1 MKKSILV
8 LAVICLVSI
17 LAAVPLGATAAND
30 AAEYEIYPIPHSVT
44 YNSGNLQAGSAVSV
58 SIGSTIDEPTVNH
71 LYDALSQMDVLIVDN
86 AQIKVY
92 LGVYGTNDPADAFA
106 KSLTVSDGLF
116 DKNDAYLLAVTSNA
130 IVVLGKD
137 TDAAYY
143 GVTTLKAILS
153 QSGKNV
159 RCLQIEDWS
168 DGKYR
173 GFIEG
178 YYGIPW
184 TTDER
189 VELMRFGSRFKTN
202 VYIYAPKDDPYH
214 ASNWRGLYTDT
225 DLAELK
231 EQIQAGVET
240 KTRFVWAIHPFM
252 NQVFTRANYERDMQ
266 VLLAKFEQLYAAGVR
281 QFALSAD
288 DIETAALDV
297 VLQKDMCN
305 DIAAWLAEKGD
316 CYNLIF
322 VPTFYWG
329 AKPETIAE
337 WTCSVCGT
345 RNEGRTCS
353 KADCGNPMPTN
364 NKTVTLE
371 SYFADLMGD
380 ASAPLDQ
387 SVEIMWTGNKVCSTT
402 NNGKFEE
409 FTNLTNGRQA
419 FMWMNWPVND
429 YTYSTRDLAA
439 IKPYLLLGKGEV
451 FNTKIEEGQSAD
463 FSGIVV
469 NPMQE
474 AEASKISIF
483 ACADYTWNIND
494 FDDDASWQASF
505 KYIEGN
511 ATDDLYELCKHLTS
525 AGGKFGD
532 EKVLDE
538 SVELKEFVDNYN
550 EAIATQSNVNLRTE
564 QLVYEFEKIALAS
577 RNYLANAEN
586 LKFKAN
592 VGAWAQ
598 ALGLRAEAA
607 VKYLQLRQNFDS
619 LTDEQLGEAIDEAES
634 IFARSKECKA
644 VVQYLGTYNRI
655 YVNVPVSPV
664 VIAPFVEQLA
674 SSVKDDAYLKLGRFT
689 GNTFGGFD
697 GIFQGN
703 IDSVADGND
712 NTFVWFEGR
721 PSNGAYVRIDL
732 GETKTLTSL
741 RVLSGNAENGDEWQ
755 GYAEYSLDGKNF
767 TEIGEVR
774 GLSVTLDM
782 RNTPVQARFVRLV
795 VKDASHYVSLREV
808 KINVLSD
815 DEIGVTYNGFN
826 GVHQGD
832 LKDILDG
839 NKDTFVWFNGQPDDG
854 YYVNIDYRQ
863 TLSVSS
869 VRVLSGNATDGDAW
883 KGHVEYSVD
892 GINFV
897 EIGNV
902 DGLESTLDL
911 RDAPIQVRQLRIV
924 AHKVEHWVALREVE
938 LNVLDENE
946 ARVTYGG
953 FDGGIKQGDVT
964 NVADGDDNTFVWFEG
979 RPADGAYVLIDYRKV
994 QNASSINILSG
1005 NPSGDAWQGYAE
1017 YSADGTNFTGLGDVK
1032 GLSVMFDLRDNPIEF
1047 RYLRIVAQDAGHY
1060 VSLREVKLNVLD
1072 ENAPKIKIEYSEF
1085 KGIYEGSLYNIVDGD
1100 ENTFVW
1106 FEDTP
1111 SDGANVT
1118 IDYGVMQNVS
1128 SLRVLSG
1135 KADGGDA
1142 WAGYVEYSTDGV
1154 NFVKLG
1160 DVNGASVTLD
1170 LQATPIEFRYL
1181 RFVVQG
1187 APGWMALREVVL
1199 DAQN

>member
-8 LAVICLVSI
+8 LAVICLASI
-17 LAAVPLGATAAND
+17 LAAVPLGVASATD
-30 AAEYEIYPIPHSVT
+30 GVEYEIYPIPHSVV
-44 YNSGNLQAGSAVSV
+44 YNSGNLQSGDTVAVSV
-58 SIGSTIDEPTVNH
+58 GTSIDQPTINH
-71 LYDALSQMDVLIVDN
+71 LYDALSQMDVLIADG
-86 AQIKVY
+86 AKTKVY
-92 LGVYGTNDPADAFA
+92 LGVYGTNDAADTFA
-106 KSLTVSDGLF
+106 KTLTVSSGLF
-116 DKNDAYLLAVTSNA
+116 DKNDAYLLAITSNA

-153 QSGKNV
+153 QSGRNV

-168 DGKYR
+168 DGKFR

-189 VELMRFGSRFKTN
+189 VELMRFGSQFKTN

-214 ASNWRGLYTDT
+214 ASNWRGLYSET

-252 NQVFTRANYERDMQ
+252 SQVFTRANYARDMQ
-266 VLLAKFEQLYAAGVR
+266 VLLAKFEQLYEAGVR

-288 DIETAALDV
+288 DIETHALDV

-329 AKPETIAE
+329 AKPETIAV

-345 RNEGRTCS
+345 RNEGRICS
-353 KADCGNPMPTN
+353 KAGCETPMPAN
-364 NKTVTLE
+364 NKVVTLD

-380 ASAPLDQ
+380 ASAPLDE

-409 FTNLTNGRQA
+409 FTTLTNGRLA

-429 YTYSTRDLAA
+429 YTYSTRDIAA
-439 IKPYLLLGKGEV
+439 IKPYLLMGKGEV
-451 FNTKIEEGQSAD
+451 FNTKIEEGQSAK

-538 SVELKEFVDNYN
+538 SVELKEVVDKYN
-550 EAIATQSNVNLRTE
+550 EAIASQDNVNLRTE

-577 RNYLANAEN
+577 RNYLANAQN

-607 VKYLQLRQNFDS
+607 IKYLQLRQNFDS
-619 LTDEQLGEAIDEAES
+619 LNDEQLGVAIDEAES

-644 VVQYLGTYNRI
+644 VVQYLGSYNRM

-674 SSVKDDAYLKLGRFT
+674 TSVKDDVYLKIGRFT
-689 GNTFGGFD
+689 GNVYSGFNGIHQGTMENVTD
-697 GIFQGN
+697 G
-703 IDSVADGND
+703 DE
-712 NTFVWFEGR
+712 NTFVWFTDR
-721 PSNGAYVRIDL
+721 PANGAYVRIDL
-732 GETKTLTSL
+732 GETKTISSL
-741 RVLSGNAENGDEWQ
+741 RVLTGNAEGNDPWQ
-755 GYAEYSLDGKNF
+755 GYAEYSTDGKNF
-767 TEIGEVR
+767 TE
-774 GLSVTLDM
+774 L
-782 RNTPVQARFVRLV
+782 
-795 VKDASHYVSLREV
+795 
-808 KINVLSD
+808 
-815 DEIGVTYNGFN
+815 
-826 GVHQGD
+826 
-832 LKDILDG
+832 G
-839 NKDTFVWFNGQPDDG
+839 NLTGTSTTF
-854 YYVNIDYRQ
+854 
-863 TLSVSS
+863 
-869 VRVLSGNATDGDAW
+869 
-883 KGHVEYSVD
+883 
-892 GINFV
+892 
-897 EIGNV
+897 
-902 DGLESTLDL
+902 DL
-911 RDAPIQVRQLRIV
+911 RDAPVSAHFVRLTV
-924 AHKVEHWVALREVE
+924 KDATHWVALKEVE
-938 LNVLDENE
+938 LNVIKEDEVK
-946 ARVTYGG
+946 VTYSG
-953 FDGGIKQGDVT
+953 FTGGIRQGDLT
-964 NVADGDDNTFVWFEG
+964 NVADGDDATFVWFEG
-979 RPADGAYVLIDYRKV
+979 KPADGAYVLVDYRTMK
-994 QNASSINILSG
+994 NASSINVLSG
-1005 NPSGDAWQGYAE
+1005 NPTGDAWQGYAE
-1017 YSADGTNFTGLGDVK
+1017 YSADGTAFTKLGDVN
-1032 GLSVMFDLRDNPIEF
+1032 GLSITFDLRENPIEF
-1047 RYLRIVAQDAGHY
+1047 RYLRIVVKGAGHFL
-1060 VSLREVKLNVLD
+1060 SLREIKFDVLD
-1072 ENAPKIKIEYSEF
+1072 DSTPKIEYSGF
-1085 KGIYEGSLYNIVDGD
+1085 KGIYQGVLLNVVDGD
-1100 ENTFVW
+1100 ENSFVW
-1106 FEDTP
+1106 FDGTPKDEDN
-1111 SDGANVT
+1111 ANVT
-1118 IDYGVMQNVS
+1118 IDYLTMQNVS
-1128 SLRVLSG
+1128 SLRVLTG
-1135 KADGGDA
+1135 KDNGGDA
-1142 WAGYVEYSTDGV
+1142 WAGYVEYSSDGV
-1154 NFVKLG
+1154 NFTKLG
-1160 DVNGASVTLD
+1160 DVNGASVNFD
-1170 LQATPIEFRYL
+1170 LQDNPIEFRYL
-1181 RFVVQG
+1181 RFVAKG
-1187 APGWMALREVVL
+1187 AAGWVALREVIL
-1199 DAQN
+1199 NA